1 MASAEGSF
9 PDKVAR
15 GNMGSPIKF
24 EFQQNNNKFIST
36 SANRMAH
43 IYTEKI
49 FVAYQKFK
57 FNRNLV
63 FLFTKSDNANC
74 KDGCCP

>member
-1 MASAEGSF
+1 MASAEGSC

-15 GNMGSPIKF
+15 GNMGSPVKF
-24 EFQQNNNKFIST
+24 EFRQNNDKFISI
-36 SANRMAH
+36 SQNHMAH

-57 FNRNLV
+57 FNRYLV
-63 FLFTKSDNANC
+63 FLFTKSDNAN
-74 KDGCCP
+74 